1 MKAADEDRLPDSVLL
16 AMLRFVP
23 PTPPPGPSCSVKCQ
37 FGAKMT
43 DGLALIALE
52 CSTFMFAGADTTSNG
67 LSRILHL
74 LCEHPD
80 VQDKLRAEIRA
91 AIEQYSEEVPY
102 DELCALPYLD
112 AVCRETLRL

>member
-23 PTPPPGPSCSVKCQ
+23 LTLFLLLLLLPSYSVSWS
-37 FGAKMT
+37 G
-43 DGLALIALE
+43 DDWLVLNSSE